1 MKIHLTFA
9 LVAVI
14 LTSARVIQCDPKK
27 ETADEYSRVHLLK
40 GTVKGA
46 AALSQAALGLIV
58 SCVAVLGV
66 AGVVTDTEKAFSWG
80 FIAVGVLTAPSC
92 FYATWKLAKSS
103 RSSFRKAAHN
113 NAKAA

>member
-1 MKIHLTFA
+1 MKMHLLFA
-9 LVAVI
+9 LAAVI
-14 LTSARVIQCDPKK
+14 LTSAKVTVCDPKK
-27 ETADEYSRVHLLK
+27 ETTDEYSKMHRLA
-40 GTVKGA
+40 GTAKGA

-66 AGVVTDTEKAFSWG
+66 AGVATGTKKAFSWG

-92 FYATWKLAKSS
+92 FYASWKFAKSS
-103 RSSFRKAAHN
+103 RSSFRKAHN